1 MFKETLREIVEG
13 TDGSVGGVVMDA
25 EGFAVETY
33 AREGAAIDV
42 NSVGVEFGVALTSIR
57 RAAESLETGEAQEM
71 VVGTER
77 LITVIRTLGSQYFL
91 AVAFGPNANVGKGR
105 FLMRLSVAKLVAALS

>member
-1 MFKETLREIVEG
+1 MFKETLREIVDG

-33 AREGAAIDV
+33 ARDDAAIDV

-77 LITVIRTLGSQYFL
+77 LITVIRTLGSHYFL
-91 AVAFGPNANVGKGR
+91 AVVYGPNANVGKGR
-105 FLMRLSVAKLVAALS
+105 FLMRLSVPKLVAALS